1 MVSKPVGMMDLY
13 LHDINRM
20 WIYVKRY
27 ATRISAK
34 GDWSALLCTRV
45 HMYMHLTLLFVT
57 VCVCVCGPA
66 CACMWYLGVCRRGP
80 LRRSMLTREA
90 AGPPDVPIPTRL
102 VTSGPLLLSLQYTH
116 THTHTHTQ
124 DFFSRLYIVHA
135 RQHRR
140 ESYFMLLPL

>member
-57 VCVCVCGPA
+57 VCVCVCADLRVRA
-66 CACMWYLGVCRRGP
+66 CGTWVCVVG
-80 LRRSMLTREA
+80 
-90 AGPPDVPIPTRL
+90 G
-102 VTSGPLLLSLQYTH
+102 H
-116 THTHTHTQ
+116 
-124 DFFSRLYIVHA
+124 
-135 RQHRR
+135 
-140 ESYFMLLPL
+140 